1 MTKELFLEERRHA
14 IVELLRSCGRAS
26 VADLSR
32 RFSVSDMTIR
42 TDLQALAERRLLVR
56 THGGALA
63 VERAIQELS
72 FAVRSRQQPQAKE
85 RIGQVAAALVS
96 DGEAI
101 FLDTSSTAL
110 QIARSL
116 KDRRDLTVVTN
127 GIAIA
132 QELLDARGITVVLP
146 GGLLRRDSLSLV
158 GTDGLALLDRYN
170 LRRGFFGAHGLTL
183 GEGLTDVSIEEADVK
198 RLLAPRCREVVAV
211 LDSTKLGRVGV
222 ASFAAACDV
231 DVLVTDA
238 GEEALHP
245 FAHLKMR
252 VIRSQMFNL

>member
-1 MTKELFLEERRHA
+1 MNRELFLEERRHA
-14 IVELLRSCGRAS
+14 IVELLRSRGRVS

-63 VERAIQELS
+63 MERSTQELS
-72 FAVRSRQQPQAKE
+72 FEVRSRQQPQAKQ
-85 RIGQVAAALVS
+85 RIGQAAAALVH

-110 QIARSL
+110 QIARCL
-116 KDRRDLTVVTN
+116 KDHRELTVITN
-127 GIAIA
+127 SLAVA
-132 QELLDARGITVVLP
+132 QELRDARSVTVVMP
-146 GGLLRRDSLSLV
+146 GGVLRRDALSLV
-158 GTDGLALLDRYN
+158 DPDCLVLLDQYN

-183 GEGLTDVSIEEADVK
+183 TEGLTDVSIEEAEVK

-211 LDSTKLGRVGV
+211 LDATKLGRVGV

-238 GEEALHP
+238 HEDALRP
-245 FAHLKMR
+245 FGHLNIQ
-252 VIRSQMFNL
+252 VVGI